1 MPLFTD
7 RPLRSTAGVAAAL
20 TVAYVIS
27 SMTSS
32 MQAFHLTQTSVA
44 ILAISSLL
52 FLVTMHHR
60 REGHL
65 LTQSQE
71 EMVLIGG
78 FGLFF
83 MAAMLAW
90 RGSQTRSIAP
100 GAAGEIGLSAASGSS
115 RRDPGFTSGA
125 RPYPCSP
132 DDVYCVVEEW
142 TFWAVALGLSL
153 LQYIGAKIPLH
164 LSGPKA
170 QGLEQLNRAR
180 IFRRDFLGRYA
191 YADAAIAYVILGRV
205 HTGGRILSAPL
216 RSLLPCQQ

>member
-83 MAAMLAW
+83 MVLTACFVVVSFHKAAMLAW

-100 GAAGEIGLSAASGSS
+100 GAAGEVGLSAASGSS

-142 TFWAVALGLSL
+142 TFW
-153 LQYIGAKIPLH
+153 
-164 LSGPKA
+164 
-170 QGLEQLNRAR
+170 
-180 IFRRDFLGRYA
+180 
-191 YADAAIAYVILGRV
+191 
-205 HTGGRILSAPL
+205 
-216 RSLLPCQQ
+216 